1 VRRRR
6 EVYSIRGDPAV
17 TETVLGKRAGG
28 KGWQR
33 VEDSW
38 PERGLS
44 VMDGRFR
51 NGKWEEKDLSDGEM
65 RLMDG
70 WHEQKQQNEEAY
82 AERLARVLHGC
93 CLDSLQ
99 GATASIDEPAALW
112 DFGGTFDAAANGAA
126 NRGHRGEHA
135 FDRFS

>member
-6 EVYSIRGDPAV
+6 EVYSRRGDPAV

-51 NGKWEEKDLSDGEM
+51 NGKWEEKDSSDGEM

-70 WHEQKQQNEEAY
+70 TSRSSRTRKPTQNA
-82 AERLARVLHGC
+82 
-93 CLDSLQ
+93 LQ
-99 GATASIDEPAALW
+99 GSCM
-112 DFGGTFDAAANGAA
+112 AAA
-126 NRGHRGEHA
+126 
-135 FDRFS
+135 